1 MRVISQDGTIDVPY
15 DYFSLSMAS
24 GKYGDVEVAY
34 IYCHNLSSP
43 NGTRLSEYSTKEK
56 ALKAMEMLR
65 ETYVGMPIVMQ
76 NVDVSEDMA
85 KEFERLKKCGVIV
98 RAENQ
103 PSKVDFI
110 SNAIFQ
116 FPQDEDVEINNGLE

>member
-15 DYFSLSMAS
+15 DYFSLSVAS
-24 GKYGDVEVAY
+24 SKYEDVEVAH

-43 NGTRLSEYSTKEK
+43 NGTKLAEYSTKEK
-56 ALKAMEMLR
+56 AIKAMEMLR
-65 ETYVGMPIVMQ
+65 KAYVGMPIVMQ
-76 NVDVSEDMA
+76 NVDISEDVA
-85 KEFERLKKCGVIV
+85 KEFERLKKCGIMV

-110 SNAIFQ
+110 NNAVFQ
-116 FPQDEDVEINNGLE
+116 FPQDNEIEV